1 MIWFRFETWFLLI
14 ESTSF
19 FFIRMK
25 SMKRRALHFPSPVI
39 SVINKAFNDYLE
51 QPLTTLN
58 IKLTF
63 YVQVEC
69 F

>member
-1 MIWFRFETWFLLI
+1 
-14 ESTSF
+14 
-19 FFIRMK
+19 MK